1 MPIIANNMVVSGNKV
16 ESEPVEKKTVKV
28 QPIQPPMSEVP
39 LKPLEEVSMVPKM
52 HYDKAKHGIV
62 IVDGKQ
68 KKISK
73 QSQYILDMLTID
85 ED

>member
-1 MPIIANNMVVSGNKV
+1 MPIIANNMIIGDQKVENKV
-16 ESEPVEKKTVKV
+16 KIKPV
-28 QPIQPPMSEVP
+28 QPSDVP

-62 IVDGKQ
+62 IVDGKE
-68 KKISK
+68 KKISRH
-73 QSQYILDMLTID
+73 SQYILDMLTID